1 MPKTRSAS
9 LRVAH
14 SRSCPRYGITALDP
28 KPKEDG
34 TSIPRCA
41 CKPSYYTSHR
51 RSDGTVEKGQRVRDR
66 QVAERALR
74 KLQVEIDEDRLGLR
88 RPMRDKTFR
97 QWTDEYLEILERDK
111 GNKASTVR
119 AYRATLG
126 YALHVLGPLELHLID
141 QAALRRVVRVI
152 RDTKASDATLHK
164 HLRHLGAIFRA
175 AEDEGHIDASPL
187 TRKFVRDLR
196 LRVPKGDE
204 PYTDIE
210 LATLWAKMETLGYD
224 AVYVTVCKAAV
235 VTGARR
241 GELSLPAGTN

>member
-1 MPKTRSAS
+1 M
-9 LRVAH
+9 
-14 SRSCPRYGITALDP
+14 
-28 KPKEDG
+28 
-34 TSIPRCA
+34 
-41 CKPSYYTSHR
+41 
-51 RSDGTVEKGQRVRDR
+51 
-66 QVAERALR
+66 
-74 KLQVEIDEDRLGLR
+74 
-88 RPMRDKTFR
+88 
-97 QWTDEYLEILERDK
+97 
-111 GNKASTVR
+111 R
-119 AYRATLG
+119 AYQATLG
-126 YALHVLGPLELHLID
+126 YALPVLGPLELHQID

-210 LATLWAKMETLGYD
+210 LATLWAKMETLDYE
-224 AVYVTVCKAAV
+224 AVYVIVCKAAV

-241 GELSLPAGTN
+241 GELIAAGWDELNLTASTLRSTITTTRWTGWSIRRTASPGRSR